1 MKYKKK
7 PVVVD
12 VYHVTTDIS
21 QLKSFVESLGDR
33 FDDHFEVTY
42 KESEGTSLK
51 VNTLE
56 GTSYDV
62 VPGRDV
68 IIRGVK
74 GEYYPCRKDIFEDTY
89 QLA

>member
-12 VYHVTTDIS
+12 AYYVTVDTD
-21 QLKSFVESLGDR
+21 QLKRFVESLGDS
-33 FDDHFEVTY
+33 FTEHFQFID
-42 KESEGTSLK
+42 EGADGASLK

-56 GTSYDV
+56 GTSYNV